1 MAASKQE
8 TPGFSKAAEVASLLD
23 ITIQRVGQLRKEGVL
38 KQYKTPAGDRYK
50 LVEAVK
56 DYIRFIRD
64 REPKDSRGSPDES
77 RKVTAEADLKE
88 SKASMAKLQLQ
99 ELEGKMHRSE
109 DVEAMT
115 TNLVYTIRSM
125 IMALPGRMAVDMANI
140 KTAPEASIRI
150 EQECH
155 EILRELAAYKYD
167 PEKYKQRVRDR
178 EGWQAVD
185 GQDDE
190 E

>member
-1 MAASKQE
+1 MATQKQE
-8 TPGFSKAAEVASLLD
+8 TPGYVKAAEVANLLD

-38 KQYKTPAGDRYK
+38 KQYKMPAGDRYR
-50 LVEAVK
+50 LVESVK
-56 DYIRFIRD
+56 DYIHFIRD
-64 REPKDSRGSPDES
+64 RETKEPRAGPDEA
-77 RKVTAEADLKE
+77 RKAAAEADLKE
-88 SKASMAKLQLQ
+88 SKAAVAKLQLK

-115 TNLVYTIRSM
+115 TDLVYTIRSM
-125 IMALPGRMAVDMANI
+125 IMALPGRLAVDMANT
-140 KTAPEASIRI
+140 KAAPEASERI
-150 EQECH
+150 ERECH

-178 EGWQAVD
+178 EGWQAAD

>member
-8 TPGFSKAAEVASLLD
+8 TPGFTKAAEVAILLD

-56 DYIRFIRD
+56 DYIHFIRD
-64 REPKDSRGSPDES
+64 RDPKDPRGNPDDSR
-77 RKVTAEADLKE
+77 RAAAEADLKE
-88 SKASMAKLQLQ
+88 SKAAMAKLQLQ
-99 ELEGKMHRSE
+99 ELEGNMHSSE

-115 TNLVYTIRSM
+115 TDLVYTIRSM
-125 IMALPGRMAVDMANI
+125 IMALPGRLAVDVATMSNAQE
-140 KTAPEASIRI
+140 TAIRI

-178 EGWQAVD
+178 EGWRAID
-185 GQDDE
+185 GQDGE